1 MSKHVSAFLESMA
14 AAGVEPVEP
23 IARALASGQPVRFQ
37 AKGDRKGRKNGW
49 AMLHLDGIP
58 AGAFGHWRMGIRS
71 TWSARGS
78 EAGLSLH
85 DRRKMAANIRAMETK
100 RQRQLAEQHREA
112 AAQAV
117 ETWNAANRAEPAH
130 PYLIRKRLQP
140 IGIRQHGCELLVPML
155 DSDWRLWNLQRI
167 RRDGYK
173 LFGKGART
181 KGLCWHHGIA
191 DRTGQPSTGPIVIA
205 EGFATAAA
213 IHRATGHAV
222 AAAMSARN
230 LGTVATALRKAHS
243 DRQFIIAAD
252 DDCHLAK
259 NIGLEAA
266 RKAAESIGALLAV
279 PHCPGAR
286 SRSAADFADLS
297 DNEVRERIG
306 EARHA

>member
-1 MSKHVSAFLESMA
+1 MNEHVSAFLDCMA
-14 AAGVEPVEP
+14 AAGIAPVEP
-23 IARALASGQPVRFQ
+23 ITGALATGEPVRFQ

-71 TWSARGS
+71 TWSAGGG
-78 EAGLSLH
+78 EGGLSRE
-85 DRRKMAANIRAMETK
+85 DRRKLAAKIRGENAK

-117 ETWNAANRAEPAH
+117 AAWNAAGRADPAH
-130 PYLIRKRLQP
+130 PYLVCKRLQP

-155 DSDWRLWNLQRI
+155 DRGWRLWNLQRI
-167 RRDGYK
+167 RPDGFK
-173 LFGKGART
+173 LFWKGART
-181 KGLCWHHGIA
+181 KGLFWHHGLV
-191 DRTGQPSTGPIVIA
+191 DSTGQPSTGPFVIA

-230 LGTVATALRKAHS
+230 LATVAGSLHKAYLGRH
-243 DRQFIIAAD
+243 FIVAAD
-252 DDCHLAK
+252 DDCHLSE

-266 RKAAESIGALLAV
+266 GKAAESIGGLLAV
-279 PHCPGAR
+279 PYPP
-286 SRSAADFADLS
+286 SVQTRSASDFADLS

>member
-1 MSKHVSAFLESMA
+1 MSEHVSAFLESMA

-23 IARALASGQPVRFQ
+23 IAGALASGQPVRFQ

-71 TWSARGS
+71 TWRAQGG

-85 DRRKMAANIRAMETK
+85 DRRKMAANIRAMEDK

-117 ETWNAANRAEPAH
+117 ATWNGADRADPAH

-140 IGIRQHGCELLVPML
+140 IGIRQHGSELLVPML

-167 RRDGYK
+167 RPDGFK

-181 KGLCWHHGIA
+181 KGLCWHHGLA
-191 DRTGQPSTGPIVIA
+191 DRTGQPGTGPIVIA

-213 IHRATGHAV
+213 IHRATGQAV
-222 AAAMSARN
+222 VAAMSARN
-230 LGTVATALRKAHS
+230 FGTVATALRKACR

-252 DDCHLAK
+252 DDCHLPE

-279 PHCPGAR
+279 PHCVASPT
-286 SRSAADFADLS
+286 RSAADFADLS
-297 DNEVRERIG
+297 DAEVRQRIG
-306 EARHA
+306 EALHV